1 MQINIYEARFSPL
14 TAPYA
19 FARPRYDYYYYYLL
33 FQKLLPP
40 KMNQFYEAF
49 NGHLGGIGR
58 SFRGAGEITR
68 FFTTQNLKF
77 AAGANFL
84 GLK

>member
-1 MQINIYEARFSPL
+1 MQINIYEAIFSPL

-19 FARPRYDYYYYYLL
+19 FARPRYDYYYYLL

-68 FFTTQNLKF
+68 FFYDSEF
-77 AAGANFL
+77 EICRGR
-84 GLK
+84 